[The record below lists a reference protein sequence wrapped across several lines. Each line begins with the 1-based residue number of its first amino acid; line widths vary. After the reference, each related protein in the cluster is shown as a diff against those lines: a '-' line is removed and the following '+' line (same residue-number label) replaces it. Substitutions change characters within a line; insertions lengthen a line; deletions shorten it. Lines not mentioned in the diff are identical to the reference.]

1 VSLRFKN
8 ILAVGAH
15 PDDIEYSCLGF
26 LLKQKNSGANIS
38 TFVAS
43 LGSYN
48 DKTSG
53 PNRRKESESAL
64 SLNGFKQYYSEYGNF
79 DYVKTETEIRN
90 LILKQNF
97 DCVLVHDPHDTH
109 QEHRVTYDITLSAIR
124 RVNMGFILYRSVST
138 TNDFKCNYRVGVDSF
153 FEQKLK
159 TLEVHISQQD
169 KPYMTPVLI
178 ESFHTYYHLD
188 LDSETFYET
197 FYISSLVD

>member
-1 VSLRFKN
+1 MSLIFKN

-43 LGSYN
+43 LGSFN

-53 PNRRKESESAL
+53 PNRRTESESAL
-64 SLNGFKQYYSEYGNF
+64 GLNGFKQYYSGTADF
-79 DYVKTETEIRN
+79 DYVKTETEIRD
-90 LILKQNF
+90 LVLKQKF
-97 DCVLVHDPHDTH
+97 DCVLVHDPRDSH

-124 RVNMGFILYRSVST
+124 RMNLGFVLYRSVST
-138 TNDFKCNYRVGVDSF
+138 TNDFKGNYRVGVDGF

-159 TLEVHISQQD
+159 TLKLHKSQQD
-169 KPYMTPVLI
+169 KSYMTQDLI

-188 LDSETFYET
+188 LDSDNFYET
-197 FYISSLVD
+197 FNISSLVD

>member
-1 VSLRFKN
+1 MSIIFKN

-43 LGSYN
+43 LGSFN

-53 PNRRKESESAL
+53 PNRKTESESAL
-64 SLNGFKQYYSEYGNF
+64 GLNGFKQYYSKNADF
-79 DYVKTETEIRN
+79 DYVKTETEIRD
-90 LILKQNF
+90 LVIKQNF
-97 DCVLVHDPHDTH
+97 DCVLVHDPRDSH

-124 RVNMGFILYRSVST
+124 RMNLGFILYRSVST
-138 TNDFKCNYRVGVDSF
+138 NNDFKCNYRVGVDVF
-153 FEQKLK
+153 FEQKIK
-159 TLEVHISQQD
+159 TLKLHKSQ
-169 KPYMTPVLI
+169 KEKSYMTQDLI

-188 LDSETFYET
+188 LDSDTFYET
-197 FYISSLVD
+197 FNISSLVD

>member
-1 VSLRFKN
+1 MSLIFKN

-43 LGSYN
+43 LGSFN

-53 PNRRKESESAL
+53 PNRRTESESAL
-64 SLNGFKQYYSEYGNF
+64 GLNGFKQYYSGTADF
-79 DYVKTETEIRN
+79 DYVKTETEIRD
-90 LILKQNF
+90 LVLKQKF
-97 DCVLVHDPHDTH
+97 DCVLVHDPRDSH

-124 RVNMGFILYRSVST
+124 RMNLGFVLYRSVST
-138 TNDFKCNYRVGVDSF
+138 TNDFKGNYRVGVDGF

-159 TLEVHISQQD
+159 TLKMHKSQQD
-169 KPYMTPVLI
+169 KSYMTQGLI

-188 LDSETFYET
+188 LDSDNFYET
-197 FYISSLVD
+197 FNISSLVD

>member
-1 VSLRFKN
+1 VSLIFKN

-26 LLKQKNSGANIS
+26 LLKQKNSGADIS

-43 LGSYN
+43 LGSFN

-53 PNRRKESESAL
+53 ANRRTESESAL
-64 SLNGFKQYYSEYGNF
+64 GLNGFKQYYSGTADF
-79 DYVKTETEIRN
+79 DYVKTETEIRD
-90 LILKQNF
+90 LVLKQNF
-97 DCVLVHDPHDTH
+97 DCVLVHDPRDSH

-124 RVNMGFILYRSVST
+124 RMNLGFILYRSVST
-138 TNDFKCNYRVGVDSF
+138 TNDFKCNYRVGVDGF

-159 TLEVHISQQD
+159 TLKLHKSQQD
-169 KPYMTPVLI
+169 KSYMTRDLI

-188 LDSETFYET
+188 LDSDTFYET
-197 FYISSLVD
+197 FNISSLVD